1 MRRVSLRVLST
12 DWEGLV
18 MKRESYWD
26 YMGRK
31 IRESREVMLTDKER
45 IEDLENRLEVIEHKF
60 HNMQK
65 HFKRQPWRPSPF
77 DG

>member
-1 MRRVSLRVLST
+1 
-12 DWEGLV
+12 
-18 MKRESYWD
+18 MKREGYWD

-45 IEDLENRLEVIEHKF
+45 IEDLERRVITLEGQLKK
-60 HNMQK
+60 MSDSYK
-65 HFKRQPWRPSPF
+65 KTPWRPNPF

>member
-31 IRESREVMLTDKER
+31 IRESREVMLTDEER
-45 IEDLENRLEVIEHKF
+45 IEDLERRVAQLEEKINASSF
-60 HNMQK
+60 HALV
-65 HFKRQPWRPSPF
+65 
-77 DG
+77 

>member
-1 MRRVSLRVLST
+1 
-12 DWEGLV
+12 

-45 IEDLENRLEVIEHKF
+45 IEDLERRVAKLEAEVEI
-60 HNMQK
+60 NVSSSDV
-65 HFKRQPWRPSPF
+65 PV
-77 DG
+77 

>member
-1 MRRVSLRVLST
+1 
-12 DWEGLV
+12 
-18 MKRESYWD
+18 MKREGYWD

-45 IEDLENRLEVIEHKF
+45 IEDLERRVVTLEDKLEKLSAGF
-60 HNMQK
+60 RK
-65 HFKRQPWRPSPF
+65 TRWRPNPF

>member
-1 MRRVSLRVLST
+1 
-12 DWEGLV
+12 
-18 MKRESYWD
+18 MKREGYWD

-45 IEDLENRLEVIEHKF
+45 IEDLENRVVTLELQIGKMRSF
-60 HNMQK
+60 QK
-65 HFKRQPWRPSPF
+65 KNSWKPNPF

>member
-1 MRRVSLRVLST
+1 
-12 DWEGLV
+12 

-31 IRESREVMLTDKER
+31 ISESREVMLTDKER
-45 IEDLENRLEVIEHKF
+45 IEDLERRVVTLEGKLEK
-60 HNMQK
+60 MSASYRK
-65 HFKRQPWRPSPF
+65 ASWRPNPL

>member
-1 MRRVSLRVLST
+1 MN
-12 DWEGLV
+12 
-18 MKRESYWD
+18 RESYWD

-45 IEDLENRLEVIEHKF
+45 IEDLERRVVTLEGQLEK
-60 HNMQK
+60 MSG
-65 HFKRQPWRPSPF
+65 HFKNTPWSPNPF

>member
-1 MRRVSLRVLST
+1 
-12 DWEGLV
+12 

-45 IEDLENRLEVIEHKF
+45 IEDLENRLEAIECKF
-60 HNMQK
+60 NLMQQ
-65 HFKRQPWRPSPF
+65 HFRKRSWRPNPF

>member
-12 DWEGLV
+12 DWEELI
-18 MKRESYWD
+18 MSRESYWD

-45 IEDLENRLEVIEHKF
+45 IEDLERRVMELEKKINE
-60 HNMQK
+60 
-65 HFKRQPWRPSPF
+65 
-77 DG
+77 